1 MSDDAFISRW
11 SRRKRGKDIEAEPAR
26 AAPAAQ
32 TVAPV
37 EDERTDEEILQEL
50 ELPDPDTLGKGDD
63 FTAFMKSAVP
73 TRLRN
78 RALRRLWLS
87 DPTLANL
94 DELLDYGDD
103 FTDAATVVENMQTAY
118 QVGKGWLQDADE
130 DPAPEAPAE
139 EGDDVDDAAYAD
151 ASAPDAENSAPP
163 DDMPQAEPA
172 LSAPPDLPEVAD
184 SPQLPPDD
192 AATLAES
199 PVPRPRRMAFRFD
212 T

>member
-11 SRRKRGKDIEAEPAR
+11 SRRKRGKDIEAEPAQV
-26 AAPAAQ
+26 APAAQ

-37 EDERTDEEILQEL
+37 EDDRTDEEILQEL

-130 DPAPEAPAE
+130 DPAE
-139 EGDDVDDAAYAD
+139 EGDDADDAAQAA
-151 ASAPDAENSAPP
+151 ASAPDAETAPP

-172 LSAPPDLPEVAD
+172 LVPSADVPEVAD

-192 AATLAES
+192 AAALAES